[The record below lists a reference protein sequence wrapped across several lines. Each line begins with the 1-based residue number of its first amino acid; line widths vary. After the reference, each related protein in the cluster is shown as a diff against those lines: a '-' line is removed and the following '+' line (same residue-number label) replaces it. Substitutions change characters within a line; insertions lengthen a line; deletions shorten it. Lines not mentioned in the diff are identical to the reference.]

1 MTSGGRDSRQ
11 FEFSFSYLTRTLL
24 LFPCSQLQ
32 DVYLHVFVTRSP
44 GLAVVTRPRTGEGG
58 KEEGGEDGMSATEVE
73 LQGHDGY
80 SPLHGVVPLL
90 KRQVRGDGGWDEE
103 KEKME
108 LDY

>member
-1 MTSGGRDSRQ
+1 M
-11 FEFSFSYLTRTLL
+11 
-24 LFPCSQLQ
+24 
-32 DVYLHVFVTRSP
+32 
-44 GLAVVTRPRTGEGG
+44 
-58 KEEGGEDGMSATEVE
+58 EEGGEEGTLAPQVE